1 MLSRGVDVGIN
12 ISVLPS
18 SDPIDT
24 SYDSMVLTDVNRFVQ
39 LITNSLFNR
48 CRIEMGISIMKKKK
62 IINSLRNIIEYMIL
76 IGTYFDKTYMEED
89 NILNLNLINLYII

>member
-18 SDPIDT
+18 SDPIDI
-24 SYDSMVLTDVNRFVQ
+24 SYDTMVLTDVNRFVQ

-48 CRIEMGISIMKKKK
+48 CRTEMCISIMTKK
-62 IINSLRNIIEYMIL
+62 
-76 IGTYFDKTYMEED
+76 D
-89 NILNLNLINLYII
+89 N